1 MRAILLAAGQGSRL
15 RNSTQ
20 NLPKCLIKIG
30 DASILEH
37 QISTLKGYNIT
48 DIFLVVGTKGEV
60 WNQGSYELIQGICER
75 EGVEM
80 ILNFD
85 NDTTQ
90 NSYSLLLAMKK
101 IKSSHTLA
109 IDGDLIFGEG
119 VLSLACE
126 NPCQIAIISRRV
138 NDLSELGTRVIEG
151 EGKRV
156 SGIGKDV
163 IPSAPFWFIHSGLIK
178 VSASYFQRFQEILS
192 EEEYRQLDLSHPL
205 KESCA
210 EHKLYNL
217 EMNQG
222 WVNVNTPEDLK
233 QARQLGGAG

>member
-15 RNSTQ
+15 RNSIN

-30 DASILEH
+30 GASILEH
-37 QISTLKGYNIT
+37 QISILKGHHIT
-48 DIFLVVGTKGEV
+48 DISLVMGTKGEV
-60 WNQGSYELIQGICER
+60 WNQGSYELIQDICQR
-75 EGVEM
+75 EGVGI

-101 IKSSHTLA
+101 GNSSHMLA

-119 VLSLACE
+119 ALTLACE
-126 NPCQIAIISRRV
+126 NPYQIAIVSRRV
-138 NDLSELGTRVIEG
+138 NDLSELGTRVIDG

-156 SGIGKDV
+156 SGIGKDI

-178 VSASYFQRFQEILS
+178 VSAGYLQRFQEILS
-192 EEEYRQLDLSHPL
+192 QQRYRQLDLSHPL

-217 EMNQG
+217 EMNRG
-222 WVNVNTPEDLK
+222 WVNINTPDDLK
-233 QARQLGGAG
+233 QAERLWGA